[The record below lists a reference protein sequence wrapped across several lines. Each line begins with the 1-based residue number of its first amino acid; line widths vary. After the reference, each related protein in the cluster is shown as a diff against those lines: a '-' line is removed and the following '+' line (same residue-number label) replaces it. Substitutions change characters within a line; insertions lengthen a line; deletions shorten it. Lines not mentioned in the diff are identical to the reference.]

1 MPPRGLQG
9 NAKPKDFKKSFLR
22 IISYYKKHLVKVI
35 FAFIGLFGNT
45 LFVLF
50 ANSQFLQGTLS
61 ALEYVTDPT
70 KIPNDPEA
78 IGKTGLEL
86 IQYKWDSQL
95 GYSSFLFN
103 AIMMVVFFMC
113 GAMCSFMFSRLM
125 GITSRRIL
133 EDFRN
138 NLFASMEKLPIKYF
152 DTHTHGELMS
162 RYTSDIDAMRQMISM
177 SIPQTASGVITIV
190 STFVVMCTKSI
201 ELTLVTIIGIVMIT
215 FVTKSVIKKSGKHFM
230 AQQKNI
236 GQLNGYIE
244 EMTEGQKVVKVFN
257 HEEIAKEEFGQIN
270 QRVCDTYINAN
281 KHAFSFGPISN
292 NLNHIQYAVT
302 ALVGGIL
309 MVTEFRFFKS
319 QGVMSAATII
329 SFLTLTKNFGQ
340 PISMVAQQINS
351 VVIALAGAERVFEV
365 MDSEPEKDEGYVT
378 ITHGRYENGILVET
392 NNPDDMFIWKHPH
405 NDGTTTLEELK
416 GNVVLDGVDFGY
428 NEDKQVLF
436 DVSLYAK
443 PGQKIAFVGST
454 GAGKTT
460 ITNLLNR
467 FYDIQDGKIRID
479 GININKIKK
488 PDLRKSQSVVLQD
501 THLFS
506 DTVMENIRY
515 GRLDATDEECIE
527 AAKLANADHFIRHLP
542 DGYNTQLVSD
552 GSNLS
557 QGQRQLLAIARATV
571 ANPAVLILDEATSS
585 IDTRTEKLIE
595 KGMDKLMEGRTTFVI
610 AHRLS
615 TVRNSHAIMVLEH
628 GRIIER
634 GDHDDLIKQ
643 GGKYYQLYTGA
654 FELD

>member
-1 MPPRGLQG
+1 MPPRGLKG

-22 IISYYKKHLVKVI
+22 ILTYYKKHIVKVI
-35 FAFIGLFGNT
+35 FAFVGLFGNT
-45 LFVLF
+45 LFVLI
-50 ANSQFLQGTLS
+50 ANSKFMQGVLQ

-70 KIPNDPEA
+70 IVPSGVTA
-78 IGKTGLEL
+78 SGIEL
-86 IQYKWDSQL
+86 IQLKWNSYG
-95 GYSSFLFN
+95 GYQDFLFN
-103 AIMMVVFFMC
+103 VIMMLVFFML
-113 GAMCSFMFSRLM
+113 GALSSFMYNRLM
-125 GITSRRIL
+125 GITSRLIL

-138 NLFASMEKLPIKYF
+138 SLFASMEKLPIRYF

-177 SIPQTASGVITIV
+177 SIPQTVSGVLTIV
-190 STFVVMCTKSI
+190 STFITMCSKSL
-201 ELTLVTIIGIVMIT
+201 ELTIVTVIGILAVT
-215 FVTKSVIKKSGKHFM
+215 FATKSVIGKSGKHFM
-230 AQQKNI
+230 EQQKNI
-236 GQLNGYIE
+236 GKLNGFIE
-244 EMTEGQKVVKVFN
+244 EMTEGQKVIKVFN
-257 HEEIAKEEFGQIN
+257 HEHSAKSQFEEIN
-270 QRVCDTYINAN
+270 NRVCDTYINAN

-292 NLNHIQYAVT
+292 NLNHAQYALT

-309 MVTEFRFFKS
+309 MVTGFRFIPS
-319 QGVMSAATII
+319 QGALTASVII
-329 SFLTLTKNFGQ
+329 TFLTLTKNFGQ
-340 PISMVAQQINS
+340 PISMVAQQMNS

-365 MDSEPEKDEGYVT
+365 MDAEPEADEGYVSLT
-378 ITHGRYENGILVET
+378 YGEYDENGNIVEVDHKT
-392 NNPDDMFIWKHPH
+392 NLFLWKHPH
-405 NDGTTTLEELK
+405 KDGTTTLEKLE

-428 NEDKQVLF
+428 VPEKQVLF
-436 DVSLYAK
+436 DVSLYAF

-460 ITNLLNR
+460 ITNLINR

-488 PDLRKSQSVVLQD
+488 SDLRKSQSVVLQD

-515 GRLDATDEECIE
+515 GRLDATDEECIA
-527 AAKLANADHFIRHLP
+527 AAKLANAHHFISHLP
-542 DGYNTQLVSD
+542 EGYNTQLVGD

-557 QGQRQLLAIARATV
+557 QGQRQLLAIARAAV

-595 KGMDKLMEGRTTFVI
+595 KGMDKLMDGRTTFVI

-615 TVRNSHAIMVLEH
+615 TVRNSDAIMVLEH

-634 GDHDDLIKQ
+634 GNHEDLIEQ
-643 GGKYYQLYTGA
+643 HGKYYQLYTGA

>member
-22 IISYYKKHLVKVI
+22 ILTYYKKHLIKVI

-45 LFVLF
+45 LFVLI
-50 ANSQFLQGTLS
+50 ANSNFLQGVLS
-61 ALEYVTDPT
+61 SLEYTTDPT
-70 KIPNDPEA
+70 QVPTGA
-78 IGKTGLEL
+78 IGLTGIDL
-86 IQYKWDSQL
+86 IQYKWNSPQ
-95 GYSSFLFN
+95 GNQSFLFN
-103 AIMMVVFFMC
+103 VIMMFAFFML
-113 GAMCSFMFSRLM
+113 GALCSFMFNRLM
-125 GITSRRIL
+125 GITSRLIL

-138 NLFASMEKLPIKYF
+138 SLFSSMEKLPIRYF
-152 DTHTHGELMS
+152 DSHTHGELMS
-162 RYTSDIDAMRQMISM
+162 RYTSDIDAMRQMISQ
-177 SIPQTASGVITIV
+177 SIPQTVSGIITIV
-190 STFVVMCTKSI
+190 STFVVMCTKSL
-201 ELTLVTIIGIVMIT
+201 ELTIVTVLGIIAVTLVTKNVIG
-215 FVTKSVIKKSGKHFM
+215 KSGKYFM
-230 AQQKNI
+230 AQQVNI
-236 GQLNGYIE
+236 GKLNGFIE
-244 EMTEGQKVVKVFN
+244 EMTEGQKVIKVFN
-257 HEEIAKEEFGQIN
+257 HEEEAINEFSKIN
-270 QRVCDTYINAN
+270 NNVCETYINAN
-281 KHAFSFGPISN
+281 KHAFSFGPLSN
-292 NLNHIQYAVT
+292 NLNHAQYALT

-309 MVTEFRFFKS
+309 MVTGFRFFPS
-319 QGVMSAATII
+319 QGVMEAATII
-329 SFLTLTKNFGQ
+329 TFLTLTKNFGQ

-365 MDSEPEKDEGYVT
+365 MDSEPEKDEGYVSLT
-378 ITHGRYENGILVET
+378 YGEYDENGNIVEVDHKT
-392 NNPDDMFIWKHPH
+392 DLFLWKHPH
-405 NDGTTTLEELK
+405 KDGTTTLEVLK
-416 GNVVLDGVDFGY
+416 GAVVLDGVDFGY
-428 NEDKQVLF
+428 VEDKQVLY

-460 ITNLLNR
+460 ITNLINR

-488 PDLRKSQSVVLQD
+488 SDLRKSQSVVLQD

-527 AAKLANADHFIRHLP
+527 AAKLANAHHFISHLP

-557 QGQRQLLAIARATV
+557 QGQRQLLAIARAAV
-571 ANPAVLILDEATSS
+571 ANPAILILDEATSS

-595 KGMDKLMEGRTTFVI
+595 KGMDKLMNGRTTFVI

-615 TVRNSHAIMVLEH
+615 TVRNSNAIMVLEH

-634 GDHDDLIKQ
+634 GDHDDLISQ